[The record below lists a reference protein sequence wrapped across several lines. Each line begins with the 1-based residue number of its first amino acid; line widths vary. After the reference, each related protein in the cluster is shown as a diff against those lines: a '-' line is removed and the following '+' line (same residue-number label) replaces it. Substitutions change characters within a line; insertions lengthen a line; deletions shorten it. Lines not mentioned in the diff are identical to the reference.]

1 MYAVVV
7 KVTVNDFAGVTEA
20 IPRRVMPM
28 VASNPGLVRGYF
40 THKDRSGLGM
50 FLYETKDYAERAHER
65 ISTLGQHLPSM
76 VVLDDVQVRDVIGEL

>member
-7 KVTVNDFAGVTEA
+7 KVTVNDVAGVTEA

-28 VASNPGLVRGYF
+28 VASNPGLVHGYF
-40 THKDRSGLGM
+40 TRKDKSGLGM
-50 FLYETKDYAERAHER
+50 FVYESKDYAERAHER

-76 VVLDDVQVRDVIGEL
+76 VALDDVELRHVIAGL